1 MDNYNLRYFRNQMQQ
16 MSTDGLRKFLNE
28 VKLEYIRR
36 GLRRLHSSDLKEL
49 LKITEDEFRRRNA
62 PPLEP

>member
-1 MDNYNLRYFRNQMQQ
+1 MDNYNLRYFKNQMQQ

-49 LKITEDEFRRRNA
+49 LKTTEDEFRRRNA